1 MLLAKV
7 KMAVANT
14 IIIREL
20 WFMKWLE
27 EDKTLTADAQAWMAH
42 WFIREVENSDENLE
56 QWDSLM
62 QRNQRFSL
70 KTLINIINSYNPL

>member
-1 MLLAKV
+1 
-7 KMAVANT
+7 
-14 IIIREL
+14 
-20 WFMKWLE
+20 
-27 EDKTLTADAQAWMAH
+27 MAH

-70 KTLINIINSYNPL
+70 EILINILNSGKSSGDYN